1 MIRLVLFLI
10 LNSSLLTLNC
20 YSKQIGWVYIAQ
32 NNSGYSLFHNLSDV
46 YLSNIGQDDDDRN
59 INRLRI
65 CEKDFPIQ
73 TNNKTKPTERQL
85 ENIKNILTDDFLVN
99 EDTTIANI
107 EHKYPSIAMDGTGN
121 FVIAWMD
128 YRSGNNDIYFQRYS
142 SNGTVL
148 GVNTKVNDDAG
159 TAGQAYPSIAM
170 DGIGNFVI
178 AWIDAR
184 NSSDDIYYQ
193 RYNSIGIAQ
202 GVNAK
207 ANDDAGTA
215 YQEYPSITMDGSG
228 NFIIA
233 WEDFRNGNWNIYY
246 QRYNSIGITQGV
258 NVKANDDLGTTSQ
271 YAPSIALDGIGNFVI
286 AWHDYRNNNYD
297 IYYQRYNSIGIA
309 QGVNTKVNDDAEAN
323 GQYDASIAMDDVGNF
338 VIAWDD
344 NRNNNYDIYYQRYNS
359 IGIAQGINTKVN
371 NDTGTDGQYYPSI
384 AMDGV
389 GNFVIVWLDNRYV
402 LYKPDVIG
410 QRFYSNGSPW
420 GINYRIVADGINHGE
435 TFPVVV
441 ANANQIIFSWMDNR
455 RTMLWDIYGKVVGW
469 NWDGVTSV
477 LSAKKIPIEFAL
489 EQNYPNPF
497 NPSTV
502 IKFGIPERTNV
513 LIKIYDLLGN
523 EVTALLNQEMDAG
536 WYELEFQ
543 SALGNKPLASG
554 IYFYQLKA
562 GNFVQTRKMILSK

>member
-10 LNSSLLTLNC
+10 LNSSLVTLNC

-107 EHKYPSIAMDGTGN
+107 AHAYPSIAMDGTGN

-128 YRSGNNDIYFQRYS
+128 YRSGNN
-142 SNGTVL
+142 
-148 GVNTKVNDDAG
+148 
-159 TAGQAYPSIAM
+159 
-170 DGIGNFVI
+170 
-178 AWIDAR
+178 
-184 NSSDDIYYQ
+184 DIYYQ

-286 AWHDYRNNNYD
+286 AWHDRRNNNYD
-297 IYYQRYNSIGIA
+297 IYYQRYNSIGVA
-309 QGVNTKVNDDAEAN
+309 QGVNTKANDDA
-323 GQYDASIAMDDVGNF
+323 
-338 VIAWDD
+338 
-344 NRNNNYDIYYQRYNS
+344 
-359 IGIAQGINTKVN
+359 
-371 NDTGTDGQYYPSI
+371 GTEHQDYSSI
-384 AMDGV
+384 AMDGI
-389 GNFVIVWLDNRYV
+389 GNFVIVWVDNRYV
-402 LYKPDVIG
+402 LYKSDVIG

>member
-202 GVNAK
+202 GVN
-207 ANDDAGTA
+207 
-215 YQEYPSITMDGSG
+215 
-228 NFIIA
+228 
-233 WEDFRNGNWNIYY
+233 
-246 QRYNSIGITQGV
+246 
-258 NVKANDDLGTTSQ
+258 VKANDDLGTTSQ
-271 YAPSIALDGIGNFVI
+271 YAPSITLDGIGNFVI

-338 VIAWDD
+338 VIA
-344 NRNNNYDIYYQRYNS
+344 
-359 IGIAQGINTKVN
+359 
-371 NDTGTDGQYYPSI
+371 
-384 AMDGV
+384 
-389 GNFVIVWLDNRYV
+389 WLDNRYV

-562 GNFVQTRKMILSK
+562 GTFVQTRKMILSK

>member
-159 TAGQAYPSIAM
+159 TAGQANPSIAM

-258 NVKANDDLGTTSQ
+258 NV
-271 YAPSIALDGIGNFVI
+271 
-286 AWHDYRNNNYD
+286 
-297 IYYQRYNSIGIA
+297 
-309 QGVNTKVNDDAEAN
+309 KVNDDAEAN

-562 GNFVQTRKMILSK
+562 GTFVQTRKMILSK

>member
-10 LNSSLLTLNC
+10 LNSSLVTLNC

-193 RYNSIGIAQ
+193 RYNSIGI
-202 GVNAK
+202 
-207 ANDDAGTA
+207 
-215 YQEYPSITMDGSG
+215 
-228 NFIIA
+228 
-233 WEDFRNGNWNIYY
+233 
-246 QRYNSIGITQGV
+246 TQGV

-286 AWHDYRNNNYD
+286 AWHDY
-297 IYYQRYNSIGIA
+297 
-309 QGVNTKVNDDAEAN
+309 
-323 GQYDASIAMDDVGNF
+323 
-338 VIAWDD
+338 
-344 NRNNNYDIYYQRYNS
+344 RNNNYDIYYQRYNS